1 MTEPNSPVRR
11 LHLKMW
17 GLNQDPPL
25 YSMKSIA
32 AKLEVSAAELSDLF
46 GPKPRR
52 SYHKLRKTIEEATS

>member
-1 MTEPNSPVRR
+1 MDPRNPLPIRADLVI
-11 LHLKMW
+11 W
-17 GLNQDPPL
+17 GAIQNPPL